1 MVWDTNDNA
10 LNNLQMTGA
19 DTHNYQTFQQS
30 TQSYFVRNNQT
41 NTATAAAMVEDNF
54 YPNVDVFSQGTFLIF

>member
-30 TQSYFVRNNQT
+30 TNQT